1 MPNTHRDLVA
11 WQLAMDLAEACYA
24 LTKTLPATE
33 RFGLVPQINKAAVSV
48 PANIA
53 EGFGRPTHGEFR
65 QFLGYSNGSL
75 KEIETHLALCIR
87 VKLLPAEAVAPVLGL
102 ADRTGAVI
110 RKLGQSLR

>member
-1 MPNTHRDLVA
+1 
-11 WQLAMDLAEACYA
+11 MDLAEACYI
-24 LTKTLPATE
+24 LTRSLPTSE
-33 RFGLVPQINKAAVSV
+33 RFGLVSQINRAAVSI
-48 PANIA
+48 PANVA
-53 EGFGRPTHGEFR
+53 EGYGSLTHGEFR

-75 KEIETHLALCIR
+75 KEVETHLALCIR

>member
-11 WQLAMDLAEACYA
+11 WQLGMDLAEACYA
-24 LTKTLPATE
+24 LSKSLPPSE

-65 QFLGYSNGSL
+65 QFLGYANGSL
-75 KEIETHLALCIR
+75 KEIETHLALCLR
-87 VKLLPAEAVAPVLGL
+87 VQLLPAERVAPILGL

-110 RKLGQSLR
+110 RKLSLSLR

>member
-1 MPNTHRDLVA
+1 
-11 WQLAMDLAEACYA
+11 
-24 LTKTLPATE
+24 
-33 RFGLVPQINKAAVSV
+33 LVPQINKAAVSV

-75 KEIETHLALCIR
+75 KEVETHLALCIR
-87 VKLLPAEAVAPVLGL
+87 VKLLPAETVAPVLGL

-110 RKLGQSLR
+110 RKLSGSLR